1 MIQPAGPDALF
12 SIRDLAE
19 TFDVTP
25 RTLRFYEQ
33 KGLLTPKRRG
43 STRLY
48 TAADRA
54 RLVLILRGKRVGFS
68 LDEIKEMLDLEALE
82 DLDTAGAQLLLATQ
96 RHFEAAGGTLK
107 VQGPAAAVTEVLE
120 LLRLETL
127 YPDVLLA
134 HR

>member
-1 MIQPAGPDALF
+1 MLEITYDRSVEP
-12 SIRDLAE
+12 
-19 TFDVTP
+19 
-25 RTLRFYEQ
+25 
-33 KGLLTPKRRG
+33 
-43 STRLY
+43 TRLCLTGSLTIY
-48 TAADRA
+48 EVGEAHTTLLSMLATPEA
-54 RLVLILRGKRVGFS
+54 RPCL
-68 LDEIKEMLDLEALE
+68 LDLEALE

-96 RHFEAAGGTLK
+96 RHFETAGGSLK

>member
-1 MIQPAGPDALF
+1 MLEITYDRSVEP
-12 SIRDLAE
+12 
-19 TFDVTP
+19 
-25 RTLRFYEQ
+25 
-33 KGLLTPKRRG
+33 
-43 STRLY
+43 TRLCLTGSLTIY
-48 TAADRA
+48 E
-54 RLVLILRGKRVGFS
+54 VGEAHTTLLS
-68 LDEIKEMLDLEALE
+68 MLATPEAHPCLLDLEALE

-96 RHFEAAGGTLK
+96 RHFEAAGGSLK

>member
-1 MIQPAGPDALF
+1 MLEITYDRSVEP
-12 SIRDLAE
+12 
-19 TFDVTP
+19 
-25 RTLRFYEQ
+25 
-33 KGLLTPKRRG
+33 
-43 STRLY
+43 TRLCLTGSLTIY
-48 TAADRA
+48 EVGEAHTTLLSMLATPEA
-54 RLVLILRGKRVGFS
+54 RPCL
-68 LDEIKEMLDLEALE
+68 LDLEALE

-96 RHFEAAGGTLK
+96 RHFEAVGGSLK